1 MPPIRFGAFL
11 MLHPAEEQLA
21 IARRVDELG
30 FDSLW
35 TGDHVS
41 FHGPIYDSLT
51 LLSSYIGITKR
62 VRLGV
67 GVYLLALRHPTV
79 AAKVTS
85 RPAARIGRAAF
96 PAGRR
101 LEGVERTH
109 ETD

>member
-11 MLHPAEEQLA
+11 MLHPAEEQFA

-51 LLSSYIGITKR
+51 LLSSYIGITRR

-67 GVYLLALRHPTV
+67 GVYLFALRHPTI
-79 AAKVTS
+79 AA
-85 RPAARIGRAAF
+85 
-96 PAGRR
+96 
-101 LEGVERTH
+101 
-109 ETD
+109 